1 MLRSLEAAYA
11 AALLL
16 ALVVLWQ
23 QLFILR
29 LRTELRRVALKAPK
43 MRPAG
48 PPLTKASMVLEN
60 LMTVAGLKKEA
71 TEMVEIAKVAN
82 LEKVLAEKTVAL
94 AKVEDQR
101 QLDDALYEEDP
112 ARAEHMRLD
121 VARRT
126 HIAALEAAWCVQI
139 ATIEAARKAEVATFL
154 AARESE
160 RAVLATAQHAN
171 VWATSVEAADEERK
185 PRRTRTT
192 RLRTGSWRSANSASA
207 AAWTWTERASAPSST
222 MPSR

>member
-121 VARRT
+121 VAR
-126 HIAALEAAWCVQI
+126 C
-139 ATIEAARKAEVATFL
+139 ARPTAPP
-154 AARESE
+154 S
-160 RAVLATAQHAN
+160 ATASTLGARISRRLRRPGACRSRRLRRRARPR
-171 VWATSVEAADEERK
+171 WRRFWRRASRSAPCSRRRSTPTSGRRRSR
-185 PRRTRTT
+185 RRTRS
-192 RLRTGSWRSANSASA
+192 GSRDVH
-207 AAWTWTERASAPSST
+207 EPRD
-222 MPSR
+222 